1 MSQVLNLYRLQQ
13 IDSQID
19 RTNTRLQAIQKTL
32 DNDTDLQQARQ
43 NVQQAEEALTEIGG
57 HLKESEMEVQNI
69 QIKIEQIE
77 ASLYKGAS
85 HTPKELQD
93 LQNDLTALKR
103 HKVTLEDQQLEAM
116 IAAESSEAAQQSSQA
131 KLQIVLARLAEQNRD
146 LALEQ
151 EALRKEKEKLTIERD
166 AASGAIPTE
175 AMRLYDQLR
184 QQKRGVAIATI
195 SDNSCDACGS
205 TLSLAQIQ
213 TARSSSQMAQCPSC
227 GRILYGS

>member
-103 HKVTLEDQQLEAM
+103 HKATLEDQQLEAM